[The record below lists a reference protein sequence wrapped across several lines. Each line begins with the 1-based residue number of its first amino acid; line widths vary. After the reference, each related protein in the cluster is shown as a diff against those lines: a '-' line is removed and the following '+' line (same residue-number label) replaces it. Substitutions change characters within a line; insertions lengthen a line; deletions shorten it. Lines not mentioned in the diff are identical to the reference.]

1 MCTIAAAAVQQTPA
15 APALAHLHGN
25 DTGSAAAPNN
35 LNIDAAV
42 ADAAAV
48 QQAHLSDNDTDT
60 ALPNNVNIDTAA
72 AAAVAAAA
80 AAQQADLSDSN
91 ADAALPNNVNIDTAA
106 AAASA
111 QADISSSDTEQVVM
125 NSVNIDRSALAAA
138 ADTAAAAATATT
150 AAAETEAAS
159 FAAVANDTASSS
171 TDRAVV
177 DSHSS
182 GIAASSSE
190 LLWDAMRAMHEHES
204 LPLDVACVSKAA
216 VALITSGRPIK
227 VNIRAGMSA
236 ATMQSLLA
244 GSNIK
249 HVHID
254 GHNVGAD
261 VIAAIAA
268 ELPAYDPYPFTRRVV
283 TTLWPQSFQACTIEN
298 FEQWDYTTVLT
309 LMETLPDSVTTL
321 TVAAQRPQDTV
332 DYSMMQ
338 CPPGVQTLTA
348 RNLLWSVNLNAV
360 LTSSV
365 SQLAAVHFEGLVNC
379 SSYLPRCVKVLDL
392 SKYTRLPQHAQLF
405 LPEGVIALPQRLEVL
420 DTGYRFNRAV
430 DALPSTLKELYIR
443 RRANS
448 TQQYEHEL
456 GELPYG
462 LKVLHVANMTH
473 SLGALPNTLEVLHCT
488 NHSHSLGIL
497 PDLLQVLKIEGSNF
511 NHPLGLLPDGVLEL
525 DLSAAVDFQQPLG
538 ILPASLQ
545 IVKLLSNYKYLDDV
559 PQHILVVVAAV
570 AVAAEPQHA
579 AAAAA
584 AVAAPVVAAAVP
596 VLPALAA
603 EPPLLV
609 HTAAS
614 LLWWAARRGVPQV
627 AVSAALLQAAPG
639 GCMPRVEEHSHPGG
653 KPPLGINRWSITVGI
668 SVVALPGKANQ
679 QQRTRA
685 LQRQLS
691 CSNTFDSCAQVRSVE
706 LQACA

>member
-25 DTGSAAAPNN
+25 DTGAAAAPNN
-35 LNIDAAV
+35 LNIDTAV

-60 ALPNNVNIDTAA
+60 ALLNNVNIDTAA
-72 AAAVAAAA
+72 AAAAAAA

-106 AAASA
+106 AAAAAAQQAALSGSDIDTAASNNVNIDTAVAAASA

-125 NSVNIDRSALAAA
+125 NSVNIDSSALAAA
-138 ADTAAAAATATT
+138 ADTAAAAAIAAT
-150 AAAETEAAS
+150 AAAESGAAFS
-159 FAAVANDTASSS
+159 AAVANDTASSS
-171 TDRAVV
+171 TDSAAA

-182 GIAASSSE
+182 VTAASSSE

-204 LPLDVACVSKAA
+204 LPLDISCVSKAA
-216 VALITSGRPIK
+216 LALITSGRPIK

-244 GSNIK
+244 CSNIK

-309 LMETLPDSVTTL
+309 LIETLPESVTTL
-321 TVAAQRPQDTV
+321 TVAAQRPQDTL

-348 RNLLWSVNLNAV
+348 RNLLWSVNHNAV

-365 SQLAAVHFEGLVNC
+365 SQLAAVHYEGLVNC

-392 SKYTRLPQHAQLF
+392 SKYTGSMYYALSPLPSALTHLRLPQHAQLF

-420 DTGYRFNRAV
+420 DTGYRFHRAV
-430 DALPSTLKELYIR
+430 DALPPTLKELYIR

-473 SLGALPNTLEVLHCT
+473 SLGVLPDTLEILHCT

-538 ILPASLQ
+538 TLPASLQ

-559 PQHILVVVAAV
+559 PQHILVVVAAA

-584 AVAAPVVAAAVP
+584 APAAVP
-596 VLPALAA
+596 AVAA
-603 EPPLLV
+603 EPPLLE
-609 HTAAS
+609 
-614 LLWWAARRGVPQV
+614 LL
-627 AVSAALLQAAPG
+627 AAPLL
-639 GCMPRVEEHSHPGG
+639 MFAIFVLVLHVLDLYR
-653 KPPLGINRWSITVGI
+653 
-668 SVVALPGKANQ
+668 
-679 QQRTRA
+679 
-685 LQRQLS
+685 
-691 CSNTFDSCAQVRSVE
+691 
-706 LQACA
+706 